1 MRGKVKLHKP
11 LERWLVIDVKE
22 TDISEERMEAMLADI
37 QAKKEYKHELL
48 NYFVKILEDNRDSQH
63 LHQEI
68 ARYLW
73 MISIS

>member
-37 QAKKEYKHELL
+37 QAKKEYKHELSAL
-48 NYFVKILEDNRDSQH
+48 RGRNKI
-63 LHQEI
+63 
-68 ARYLW
+68 
-73 MISIS
+73 